1 MDDESIIALYWQRD
15 QRAITETD
23 TKYGAL
29 CRTVASGILRDR
41 EDTEECVSDAYL
53 AAWNAIPPHTPQRFR
68 AYICT
73 VVRNISVSRVREKCL
88 KRRGGGEY
96 PAALDEL
103 DECTAGSGSD
113 PARRVELREL
123 ASSIDAFLSGLSPD
137 ERKIFMCRY
146 WLVASVAKTAALTGC
161 SEAKVKTSLHRTR
174 KKLQKHLEKEGLL

>member
-53 AAWNAIPPHTPQRFR
+53 AAWNAIPPRRPQRFR

-73 VVRNISVSRVREKCL
+73 VVRNISVTIASPSQTSKKIIILLSLTSIQPIPSAIWSICSAKPL
-88 KRRGGGEY
+88 LMKF
-96 PAALDEL
+96 ALNAE
-103 DECTAGSGSD
+103 
-113 PARRVELREL
+113 
-123 ASSIDAFLSGLSPD
+123 
-137 ERKIFMCRY
+137 
-146 WLVASVAKTAALTGC
+146 ALWRN
-161 SEAKVKTSLHRTR
+161 S
-174 KKLQKHLEKEGLL
+174 

>member
-53 AAWNAIPPHTPQRFR
+53 AAWNAIPPRRPQRFR

-113 PARRVELREL
+113 PAPRRAEGACFVYRRFPLRPLSRRAENIHVPLL
-123 ASSIDAFLSGLSPD
+123 ACGFRCKNGGAHRMQRSKGQDLATPNAQ
-137 ERKIFMCRY
+137 K
-146 WLVASVAKTAALTGC
+146 AAKAP
-161 SEAKVKTSLHRTR
+161 
-174 KKLQKHLEKEGLL
+174 